1 MSPQWSRQCRPR
13 MHNVNVKQG
22 DIPARVIAHSAAT
35 SLSFWHLGTCPH
47 THSSGVR
54 TGEAYQSCIENVGRS
69 GAQPPRKGGSGR
81 SPPEM
86 FWNFGVSWRD
96 LKHFYSKLHLVGL
109 QFSRVILLHI
119 RFSSTAITYRSF
131 KALKYLALELLSLVL
146 VRYPLG
152 IELRP
157 RQWFRFFQ
165 SLIWHAAFFIV
176 LEPPC
181 RIRLRYTVFI
191 G

>member
-1 MSPQWSRQCRPR
+1 MLNRGTFRRASSHIPPRPR
-13 MHNVNVKQG
+13 SRSDTSARALTLTAVACVHGRHNRPAMKTLG
-22 DIPARVIAHSAAT
+22 D
-35 SLSFWHLGTCPH
+35 L
-47 THSSGVR
+47 
-54 TGEAYQSCIENVGRS
+54 

-86 FWNFGVSWRD
+86 FWNFGVNWRD

-131 KALKYLALELLSLVL
+131 KAWKYLALALLSLVL

-157 RQWFRFFQ
+157 KQWFRFFQ

-176 LEPPC
+176 LEPPLGYVYVILYLVV
-181 RIRLRYTVFI
+181 RSVQIRLS
-191 G
+191 